1 MTSLLV
7 SIVIYNKKISDLT
20 ILKKISEE
28 NTDIFIYNNSKLPQ
42 EVPTFENVTI
52 YYEHDKN
59 NSGVSRAYNQSYIK
73 AKELKKELLLVLN
86 QDSSFESSFIE
97 QYKKMYKEYKNDDI
111 YAPIVYDEK
120 KQRYIQ
126 LLFF

>member
-42 EVPTFENVTI
+42 EVPTFENVNI
-52 YYEHDKN
+52 YYEYDHICIYYSN
-59 NSGVSRAYNQSYIK
+59 
-73 AKELKKELLLVLN
+73 
-86 QDSSFESSFIE
+86 FIFLE
-97 QYKKMYKEYKNDDI
+97 ENMKRILCNKSK
-111 YAPIVYDEK
+111 
-120 KQRYIQ
+120 
-126 LLFF
+126 FFI